1 VIPVEASTGLT
12 ARSAVEAHLRRG
24 FPGQRVITQGWQTG
38 AIAESNPD
46 IRVLRVDPETR
57 GGLWLHVSSGGWA
70 ATATERQPIGHE
82 FVLVTPFKTLRAVEL
97 LAEVVYYH
105 GVQPLDI
112 GDTVPIGE
120 PWLPGSACNHLLVSA
135 PYLLA
140 DELWSLRVGYREIRL
155 LWTIPIT
162 PEERAYVQQYGLD
175 ALEERFESAGLEYWD
190 PHRSSV
196 V

>member
-1 VIPVEASTGLT
+1 MEASTGLT

-57 GGLWLHVSSGGWA
+57 GGLWLHVSSGAWA
-70 ATATERQPIGHE
+70 STAGQAQPIGHE

-97 LAEVVYYH
+97 LVEVVYYH
-105 GVQPLDI
+105 GVQPLNV

-120 PWLPGSACNHLLVSA
+120 PWLPGSGCTHLLISA

-140 DELWSLRVGYREIRL
+140 DELWSLRVGHREIRL

-162 PEERAYVQQYGLD
+162 VAERDYVTQYGLD

>member
-1 VIPVEASTGLT
+1 MEASTGLT

-57 GGLWLHVSSGGWA
+57 GGLWLHVSSGAWA
-70 ATATERQPIGHE
+70 ASAGQQPIGHE

-112 GDTVPIGE
+112 GATVPIGE
-120 PWLPGSACNHLLVSA
+120 PWLPGSACSHLLVSA

-140 DELWSLRVGYREIRL
+140 DELWSLRVGQQEIRL
-155 LWTIPIT
+155 VWTIPIT
-162 PEERAYVQQYGLD
+162 TTERSYVARYGLD
-175 ALEERFESAGLEYWD
+175 ALEERFEAAGLEYWD
-190 PHRSSV
+190 PHRASV

>member
-38 AIAESNPD
+38 VIAESNPD

-57 GGLWLHVSSGGWA
+57 GGLWLHVSSGAWA
-70 ATATERQPIGHE
+70 ATAGHQPIGHE

-112 GDTVPIGE
+112 GATVPIGE
-120 PWLPGSACNHLLVSA
+120 PWLPGSACSHLLVSA

-140 DELWSLRVGYREIRL
+140 DELWSLRVGRQEIRL
-155 LWTIPIT
+155 VWTIPIT
-162 PEERAYVQQYGLD
+162 AAEREYVGRYGLD
-175 ALEERFESAGLEYWD
+175 ALEERFEAAGLEYWD
-190 PHRSSV
+190 PHRASV

>member
-1 VIPVEASTGLT
+1 MPVEASTGLS

-38 AIAESNPD
+38 VIAESNPD

-57 GGLWLHVSSGGWA
+57 GGLWLHVSSGAWA
-70 ATATERQPIGHE
+70 ATAGQQRIGHE

-112 GDTVPIGE
+112 GATVPIGE
-120 PWLPGSACNHLLVSA
+120 PWLPGSACSHLLISA

-140 DELWSLRVGYREIRL
+140 DELWSLRVGQQEIRMV
-155 LWTIPIT
+155 WTIPIT
-162 PEERAYVQQYGLD
+162 AAERGYAGRYGLD
-175 ALEERFESAGLEYWD
+175 ALEERFEGAGLEYWD
-190 PHRSSV
+190 PHRASV

>member
-38 AIAESNPD
+38 AIAETNPD
-46 IRVLRVDPETR
+46 VRVLRVDPETR
-57 GGLWLHVSSGGWA
+57 GGLWLHVSSGAWA
-70 ATATERQPIGHE
+70 ATAGTRPIGHE

-120 PWLPGSACNHLLVSA
+120 PWLPGSACTYLLVSA

-140 DELWSLRVGYREIRL
+140 DELWSLRVGPREIRL
-155 LWTIPIT
+155 VWTIPIT
-162 PEERAYVQQYGLD
+162 LAERSFVSRYGLD

-190 PHRSSV
+190 PHRASV

>member
-1 VIPVEASTGLT
+1 VEASTGLT

-57 GGLWLHVSSGGWA
+57 GGLWLHVSSGAWA
-70 ATATERQPIGHE
+70 STAGQAQPIGHE

-97 LAEVVYYH
+97 LVEVVYYH
-105 GVQPLDI
+105 GAQPLDV

-120 PWLPGSACNHLLVSA
+120 PWLPGSSCTHLLISA

-140 DELWSLRVGYREIRL
+140 DELWSLRVGHREIRL

-162 PEERAYVQQYGLD
+162 QEERAYVQQYGLD

-190 PHRSSV
+190 PHRASV